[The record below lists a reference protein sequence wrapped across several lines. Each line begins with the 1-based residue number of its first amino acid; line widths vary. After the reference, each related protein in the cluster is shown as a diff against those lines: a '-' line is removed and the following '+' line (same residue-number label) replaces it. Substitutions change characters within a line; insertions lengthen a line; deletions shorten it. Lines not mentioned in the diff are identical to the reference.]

1 MDGRFATAFDLQIV
15 MKLSH
20 VFGHLLVSS
29 LNTMV
34 CGVDPAT
41 DTLKN
46 ACMIIVIVGVVF
58 LAVRRSHQL
67 KGYELRSEGQ
77 HHHFFSSGNLLLLDN
92 FDDRSPTL
100 HSTFVACCC
109 EPSLQPP
116 KTHLFVEQYAH
127 ANNILISM
135 ANSS

>member
-46 ACMIIVIVGVVF
+46 ACMIIVMVWSCILGCE
-58 LAVRRSHQL
+58 AVASTQ
-67 KGYELRSEGQ
+67 GLRGEGQ